1 MSNKSVGF
9 LAKEIRNARL
19 FVGLKGATLRCVQ
32 SDGLI
37 RWEVGVPPGVNYCDV
52 YPPYMGRGDTL
63 EVQGGNFVRSGG
75 GSLGRMEAM
84 SFGDKAFES
93 GANSDWTAPVRTIE
107 QREADMMARL
117 AKTME
122 RKFRARE
129 KALRAAVQNEK
140 QSTVIEKENGDGET
154 SKATDQQKQAQQ
166 TPEPQGDDETGQVQL
181 QKEAVKTDE

>member
-32 SDGLI
+32 SDGVI

-63 EVQGGNFVRSGG
+63 DVQGGMFVRAGG

-107 QREADMMARL
+107 QREAEMLARL
-117 AKTME
+117 SKTME
-122 RKFRARE
+122 RKYKARE
-129 KALRAAVQNEK
+129 KALRAAVQIEK
-140 QSTVIEKENGDGET
+140 QSIVIEKGNGDGET
-154 SKATDQQKQAQQ
+154 PKATDQQDQAQQ
-166 TPEPQGDDETGQVQL
+166 AANPQGRDETGQVQL
-181 QKEAVKTDE
+181 QDEGVKSDE